1 MDEQNVIDEIAG
13 EEDTVEESQ
22 APEEASQETS
32 QEVEA
37 KEEAKTVPLTA
48 LQEARHE
55 TRDFREQL
63 QKANERMVRM
73 ETVFDQFRGQINS
86 KEPVEVPP
94 SYDDDP
100 DSYLRNLGNR
110 VDAAEQRVVEQQH
123 RDYASNQEQ
132 QFLNQYATSVRT
144 FSDKHPDFQDAYA
157 YLAKTIDEELKVR
170 GITDPTERANV
181 IQYEEGRMVGR
192 AMHEGRN
199 PAETVYEFA
208 RHRGYTSNGQ
218 EDGKLNQLKKGA
230 EASKSL
236 SGAGK
241 SEGSITLSRLSE
253 LADTDPEA
261 FDREFEKAKRQGL
274 LG

>member
-22 APEEASQETS
+22 APEEASQE
-32 QEVEA
+32 VEA

-55 TRDFREQL
+55 TREFRDQL
-63 QKANERMVRM
+63 QQANQRMARM
-73 ETVFDQFRGQINS
+73 ETVFDQFRGQAS
-86 KEPVEVPP
+86 AQEPVEVPP

-100 DSYLRNLGNR
+100 DGYLRNLGNR

-123 RDYASNQEQ
+123 RDQASNQEQ
-132 QFLNQYATSVRT
+132 QFLNQYAASVRT
-144 FSDKHPDFQDAYA
+144 FSNENPDFQDAYA
-157 YLAKTIDEELKVR
+157 YLAKTIDEELKIR

-199 PAETVYEFA
+199 PAQTVYDFA
-208 RHRGYTSNGQ
+208 RHRGYTPNGQ
-218 EDGKLNQLKKGA
+218 EDGKLDQLKKGA